1 VGIVRDGY
9 QNGEST
15 KEAGMSTQNI
25 WEYSD
30 ETWSNV
36 DLVGFSVE
44 ALDGSIGKID
54 DASHDVGVGYVVVDT
69 GPWIFGK
76 KVMLPAGVIDAIDL
90 DETCVYVQRT
100 KDEIKSAPEFDPDR
114 MTDTTYR
121 EQFGTYYGPGGAGH
135 RVGTRDFSRP
145 IGSRGSRGS

>member
-1 VGIVRDGY
+1 
-9 QNGEST
+9 
-15 KEAGMSTQNI
+15 MSAPNI

-44 ALDGSIGKID
+44 ALDGSIGKIHE
-54 DASHDVGVGYVVVDT
+54 ASNDVGSRYVVVDT

-76 KVMLPAGVIDAIDL
+76 KVLLPAGVIDAIDL

-100 KDEIKSAPEFDPDR
+100 KDEIKHAPEYDPDR
-114 MTDTTYR
+114 APEAGYR

-135 RVGTRDFSRP
+135 RAGVGDYSRPVGTG
-145 IGSRGSRGS
+145 GSRASK

>member
-1 VGIVRDGY
+1 
-9 QNGEST
+9 
-15 KEAGMSTQNI
+15 MSTQNM

-54 DASHDVGVGYVVVDT
+54 KASNDVGAGYVVVDT

-76 KVMLPAGVIDAIDL
+76 KVLLPAGVIDAVDL
-90 DETCVYVQRT
+90 DETTVYVQRT
-100 KDEIKSAPEFDPDR
+100 KDEIKNAPEFDPDKIS
-114 MTDTTYR
+114 DTTYR
-121 EQFGTYYGPGGAGH
+121 EQFGSYYGPGGKGYYAGA
-135 RVGTRDFSRP
+135 RDYSRPVGTR
-145 IGSRGSRGS
+145 GSRSSS

>member
-1 VGIVRDGY
+1 
-9 QNGEST
+9 
-15 KEAGMSTQNI
+15 MSTQSI

-54 DASHDVGVGYVVVDT
+54 KASHDVGGGYIVVDT

-76 KVMLPAGVIDAIDL
+76 KVLLPAGVIDAIDL
-90 DETCVYVQRT
+90 DEPTVYVQRT
-100 KDEIKSAPEFDPDR
+100 KDEIKNAPECDPDK
-114 MTDTTYR
+114 MSDTGYR
-121 EQFGTYYGPGGAGH
+121 EQFGTYYGSGGKGHYAGS
-135 RVGTRDFSRP
+135 RDYSRP
-145 IGSRGSRGS
+145 VGARGSRGSS

>member
-1 VGIVRDGY
+1 
-9 QNGEST
+9 
-15 KEAGMSTQNI
+15 MSTQNI

-44 ALDGSIGKID
+44 ALDGSIGKIHE
-54 DASHDVGVGYVVVDT
+54 ASNDVGSRYVVVDT

-76 KVMLPAGVIDAIDL
+76 KVLLPAGVIDAIDL

-100 KDEIKSAPEFDPDR
+100 KDEIKHAPEVDPDR
-114 MTDTTYR
+114 LSDLKYR
-121 EQFGTYYGPGGAGH
+121 EQFGTYYGPGGVGH
-135 RVGTRDFSRP
+135 YVGARDYSRP
-145 IGSRGSRGS
+145 LGARGSRGSS

>member
-1 VGIVRDGY
+1 
-9 QNGEST
+9 
-15 KEAGMSTQNI
+15 MSTQNI

-54 DASHDVGVGYVVVDT
+54 EASNEVGSRYIVVDT

-76 KVMLPAGVIDAIDL
+76 KVLLPAGVIDAIDL
-90 DETCVYVQRT
+90 DETTAYVQRT
-100 KDEIKSAPEFDPDR
+100 KDEIKSAPQYDADR
-114 MTDTTYR
+114 IADQAYR
-121 EQFGTYYGPGGAGH
+121 DQFRSYYGSGGAGYH
-135 RVGTRDFSRP
+135 EGSRP
-145 IGSRGSRGS
+145 YSKPAGARSTDR

>member
-1 VGIVRDGY
+1 
-9 QNGEST
+9 
-15 KEAGMSTQNI
+15 MSTQNI

-54 DASHDVGVGYVVVDT
+54 KASHDVGVGYIVVDT

-76 KVMLPAGVIDAIDL
+76 KVLLPAGVVDAIDL
-90 DETCVYVQRT
+90 DETTAYVQRT
-100 KDEIKSAPEFDPDR
+100 KDEIKNAPEFDPDR
-114 MTDTTYR
+114 VSDTKYR
-121 EQFGTYYGPGGAGH
+121 EQFGTYYGPGGKGYYAGT
-135 RVGTRDFSRP
+135 RDYARPVGTR
-145 IGSRGSRGS
+145 GSRSSS